1 MYCSSIVS
9 HVKQNNIS
17 TGNKAGSAA
26 ILNKSTA
33 MTSQKDV
40 MNFFNKSKKKQSGQ
54 EELKF
59 TEQNKHDKNEDKDG
73 NEDGNTPI

>member
-1 MYCSSIVS
+1 
-9 HVKQNNIS
+9 
-17 TGNKAGSAA
+17 
-26 ILNKSTA
+26 

-73 NEDGNTPI
+73 NEDGNTPIWDLVYSEQEEYWRNRNSI

>member
-1 MYCSSIVS
+1 
-9 HVKQNNIS
+9 
-17 TGNKAGSAA
+17 
-26 ILNKSTA
+26 

-59 TEQNKHDKNEDKDG
+59 TEQYKHDKNEDKDG